1 MALEDSKAAFLR
13 IPWAA
18 ALLNRP
24 NVICRVPGSRQPK
37 QSLEDSLF
45 AEILK
50 TSRTI
55 NSCIAFY
62 AKPSDSDGNITEVS
76 TLITIGDGMN
86 GHPNI
91 LHGGIVASI
100 IDEAMGILQSFN
112 HERDHMTKVGKGLA
126 QGESPP
132 QAFGSFTATLNIKYL
147 KPVHTPDSLLVTARY
162 TRREGRKEWIH
173 AEVKQHHSHGEDDYG
188 EQTVPEGI
196 SYKSASVQTQ
206 GGWYTAGL
214 KNSGIIN
221 ECNST
226 LPGVVESQA
235 VKPQIHRSF
244 FFPRRPRMA
253 RQQRFV
259 SIGPSGLWDGW
270 QS

>member
-62 AKPSDSDGNITEVS
+62 TKPSDSDGNITEVS

-100 IDEAMGILQSFN
+100 IDEAMGILQSVN

-126 QGESPP
+126 HGESPP
-132 QAFGSFTATLNIKYL
+132 QAFGSFTATLHIKYL

-162 TRREGRKEWIH
+162 TKREGRKEWIH

-188 EQTVPEGI
+188 EQV
-196 SYKSASVQTQ
+196 TQ
-206 GGWYTAGL
+206 DGWYAAGVRIL
-214 KNSGIIN
+214 GVIN
-221 ECNST
+221 ERNIAP
-226 LPGVVESQA
+226 PGRVVESGGNPVPNTLATPRSPAISNGQA
-235 VKPQIHRSF
+235 AQHSIQLDR
-244 FFPRRPRMA
+244 A
-253 RQQRFV
+253 V
-259 SIGPSGLWDGW
+259 SGRLVVCPL
-270 QS
+270 

>member
-62 AKPSDSDGNITEVS
+62 DKPSDSDGSITEVS

-100 IDEAMGILQSFN
+100 IDEAMGILQSLN

-126 QGESPP
+126 HGESPP

-173 AEVKQHHSHGEDDYG
+173 AEVKQHHSH
-188 EQTVPEGI
+188 EGI
-196 SYKSASVQTQ
+196 SYESASVQTQ

-221 ECNST
+221 EHDST
-226 LPGVVESQA
+226 LPGVVES
-235 VKPQIHRSF
+235 
-244 FFPRRPRMA
+244 
-253 RQQRFV
+253 
-259 SIGPSGLWDGW
+259 
-270 QS
+270 